1 MQINN
6 IENFTSLSQFTS
18 LKEFNSHM
26 EQWALDVKE
35 LFTPSQYIALR
46 RLIKFSCKHFGICT
60 AKIGTLVKA
69 TYENNDMGGISRS
82 TFKRAITKAKE
93 LGILTVHESTRQNGS
108 QSSNIYVF
116 NRYQSQDE
124 PPNSEQL
131 NHQLNSQSIKTTN
144 NIKERKVDVEYF
156 SHEFVSSSIPSQFVE
171 ATRSHLGNA
180 ESILKAWSRLSL
192 CTRKLG
198 TESLKM
204 SHINTFIKT
213 YKEVIYKYKQGK
225 VKDLFGYLY
234 SAWRGT
240 GLQLIQEQNA
250 KDNGVYYDWLSE
262 Q

>member
-1 MQINN
+1 MQINS
-6 IENFTSLSQFTS
+6 IESFTSLSQFNS

-26 EQWALDVKE
+26 EQWVLDVKE

-46 RLIKFSCKHFGICT
+46 RLIKYSCKHFGICT

-69 TYENNDMGGISRS
+69 TYKNNDMGGISRS

-124 PPNSEQL
+124 PPKSEQL
-131 NHQLNSQSIKTTN
+131 NHQLNSQSIKST
-144 NIKERKVDVEYF
+144 NIKKERQESFDH
-156 SHEFVSSSIPSQFVE
+156 SHVSSNVPEQFIQ

-198 TESLKM
+198 TESLKI
-204 SHINTFIKT
+204 SHIDDFIKT
-213 YKEVIYKYKQGK
+213 YQEVIYKFKSGK

-240 GLQLIQEQNA
+240 GLQLIQEENA
-250 KDNGVYYDWLSE
+250 KGKGVYFDWLEE